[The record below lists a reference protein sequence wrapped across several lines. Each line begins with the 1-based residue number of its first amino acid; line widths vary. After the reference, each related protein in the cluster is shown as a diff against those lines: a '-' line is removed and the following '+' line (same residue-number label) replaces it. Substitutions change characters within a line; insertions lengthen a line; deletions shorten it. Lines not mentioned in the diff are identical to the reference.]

1 MKKWPISL
9 IILPFLTLPVRAMDY
24 TAPTPPEDALE
35 LMPPSVSN
43 FGADLMKVLMN
54 GASDLQPWLTACI
67 GLCVGVIATVMLVS
81 LVKQIPGKGNSVA
94 EFVGL
99 LAISALLLENTQS
112 MIALASKTVAELSQY
127 GKLLLPVMAMAMASQ
142 GQVTSS
148 AGLYAGTAL
157 FNALLSDG
165 IAKLLVPLIYI
176 FLVLAVAAGATGQP
190 MLMSLKNMT
199 QSLVTWCL
207 KTLLTVFT
215 AYITITGAV
224 SGSTDAV
231 TMKATRLTISGMIP
245 VVGSILADASEAVI
259 VGAGVMKNAAGLY
272 GMIALIAILVS
283 PFFRMGVLY
292 LLLKLTAALCG
303 IFEVKPL
310 NELIKSFAT
319 AMGLLLAMA
328 GAVCVM
334 LLISTA
340 CFMKGVS

>member
-1 MKKWPISL
+1 MKRWAIFL
-9 IILPFLTLPVRAMDY
+9 LTIPFLAVPVRATEY
-24 TAPTPPEDALE
+24 TAPVPPEDALE

-43 FGADLMKVLMN
+43 FGADLMKVLLA
-54 GASDLQPWLTACI
+54 GISDLQPWFSACAT
-67 GLCVGVIATVMLVS
+67 LCVGVFAAVMLVS
-81 LVKQIPGKGNSVA
+81 LVSQLPGKKNSV
-94 EFVGL
+94 VTLVGILVTSGL
-99 LAISALLLENTQS
+99 LLQNTHS
-112 MIALASKTVAELSQY
+112 MITLARDTVTELSQY

-148 AGLYAGTAL
+148 AGLYAGTAV
-157 FNALLSDG
+157 FNALLSQG
-165 IAKLLVPLIYI
+165 IVKLLIPMVYM
-176 FLVLAVAAGATGQP
+176 FLVLAVAAAATQQQ
-190 MLMSLKNMT
+190 MLENLKDMA
-199 QSLVTWCL
+199 QGLVTWCL
-207 KTLLTVFT
+207 KILLSVFT
-215 AYITITGAV
+215 AYMTVTGVV

-272 GMIALIAILVS
+272 GMIALVAILVT

-303 IFEVKPL
+303 IFEGKA
-310 NELIKSFAT
+310 LIQVVRSFAS

-328 GAVCVM
+328 GAVCMM